1 VTNQD
6 ACAID
11 LKIDLD
17 SAAPGMTLS
26 EAILDDNRGILLPG
40 GAVLSEA
47 TITSLRRRGVRQISI
62 VGAPASAA
70 EWQAARDRSQLRLK
84 QLFRRND
91 KQAASRALLACL
103 AAYRLERVEP

>member
-1 VTNQD
+1 MTNQD
-6 ACAID
+6 ASAMDQKMD
-11 LKIDLD
+11 LNA
-17 SAAPGMTLS
+17 AAPGMTLS

-47 TITSLRRRGVRQISI
+47 MITSLRRRGVTQISI

-70 EWQAARDRSQLRLK
+70 ELQAARDRSQLRLK

-91 KQAASRALLACL
+91 EQTASRALLACL
-103 AAYRLERVEP
+103 TAYRLD